1 MGRFQHMVTLR
12 INNRAFLLCV
22 RTPEQENHAFPML
35 VNQADD
41 FIGKCFP
48 SKAGVR
54 MCLTGANGEYGV
66 E

>member
-48 SKAGVR
+48 PKAGVR
-54 MCLTGANGEYGV
+54 MCLTGADGEYGV